1 MGIFIYSLGMTI
13 TLGSVV
19 GMWCIPSALWT
30 SLCAIGT
37 FTCYVGGM
45 IKGSEK

>member
-1 MGIFIYSLGMTI
+1 MGIFIYSLGVAI
-13 TLGSVV
+13 TLGSVL
-19 GMWCIPSALWT
+19 GMYYVPAVFWT

-37 FTCYVGGM
+37 FTCYVGGI